1 MNHLATNRSNNRIEQ
16 MNSLLAALQPTKI
29 EIIDD
34 SHKHAGH
41 VGARSGGG
49 HYHLLI
55 VSTQFESKP
64 TVTRH
69 RMIYSAL
76 GDMMKHDIHALA
88 IAAYTPEEL

>member
-1 MNHLATNRSNNRIEQ
+1 MNYLAANHSNNRIDQ
-16 MNSLLAALQPTKI
+16 MNVLLAALQPTKI
-29 EIIDD
+29 EIADD

-49 HYHLLI
+49 HYRLLI
-55 VSTQFESKP
+55 VSTQFASMP
-64 TVTRH
+64 TLTRH
-69 RMIYSAL
+69 RMIYSVL

>member
-1 MNHLATNRSNNRIEQ
+1 MNYLAANHSNNRIDQ
-16 MNSLLAALQPTKI
+16 MNALLAALQPTKI
-29 EIIDD
+29 EIADD
-34 SHKHAGH
+34 SQKHAGH

-49 HYHLLI
+49 HYRLLI
-55 VSTQFESKP
+55 VSTQFASKP
-64 TVTRH
+64 TLTRH

>member
-1 MNHLATNRSNNRIEQ
+1 MNHLATNHSNNRIEQ

-49 HYHLLI
+49 HYQLLI

>member
-1 MNHLATNRSNNRIEQ
+1 MNHPAASNTNNRIDQ
-16 MNSLLAALQPTKI
+16 MNALLAALQPTKI
-29 EIIDD
+29 EIADD

-41 VGARSGGG
+41 VGARGGGG
-49 HYHLLI
+49 HYRLLI
-55 VSTQFESKP
+55 VSSQFTSKP
-64 TVTRH
+64 TLTRH

>member
-1 MNHLATNRSNNRIEQ
+1 MSHPAANHANNRIDQ
-16 MNSLLAALQPTKI
+16 MNVLLAALQPTKI
-29 EIIDD
+29 EIADD
-34 SHKHAGH
+34 SHKHVGH

-49 HYHLLI
+49 HYRLLI
-55 VSTQFESKP
+55 VSTQFASMP
-64 TVTRH
+64 TLTRH

>member
-1 MNHLATNRSNNRIEQ
+1 MNHLATNHSNNRIEQ
-16 MNSLLAALQPTKI
+16 MNTLLAALQPTKI
-29 EIIDD
+29 EITDD
-34 SHKHAGH
+34 SQKHAGH
-41 VGARSGGG
+41 VGARGGGG
-49 HYHLLI
+49 HYRLLI

-69 RMIYSAL
+69 RMVYSVL